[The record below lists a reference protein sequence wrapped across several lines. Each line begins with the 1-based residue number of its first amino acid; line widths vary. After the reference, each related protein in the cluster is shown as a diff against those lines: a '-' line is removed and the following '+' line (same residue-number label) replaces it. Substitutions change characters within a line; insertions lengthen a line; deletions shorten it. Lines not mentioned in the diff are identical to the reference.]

1 MPRIITYSTKFPVNH
16 LKAGSPTHFVEKFW
30 KSIKVSVPC
39 SNHQDQLIHELNN
52 LIFEESRGLN
62 LIPKHHTIRKGN
74 RWKKGD
80 LFSPRIWGSD
90 VNPKSGRS
98 GPYHSTQIILA
109 PDQVVTNV
117 WDIEI
122 IADSI
127 GNIAIGIRTAFN
139 NTIRELPLEVVAE
152 NDGLTVDEL
161 RSWFNVKPGKK
172 FIGQIICW
180 NSSVNY

>member
-1 MPRIITYSTKFPVNH
+1 MSRVITYSTKYPAHHF
-16 LKAGSPTHFVEKFW
+16 KSGEPTYFVEKFY
-30 KSIKVSVPC
+30 KSLYLMKVIPAELQESF
-39 SNHQDQLIHELNN
+39 NHD
-52 LIFEESRGLN
+52 IFINGLA
-62 LIPKHHTIRKGN
+62 KHHTIRKGN

-98 GPYHSTQIILA
+98 GPYHSKQIILA
-109 PDQVVTNV
+109 PDQTLTNV

-139 NTIRELPLEVVAE
+139 NTIRELPLEIVAE

-161 RSWFNVKPGKK
+161 KSWFNVKPGKK
-172 FIGQIICW
+172 FIGQILCW